1 MRSESRRGPALGGSD
16 LTICVEK
23 RQISL
28 VVPITAAAPSVH
40 GLPVAATPI
49 ELFELYRSSYW
60 ASSDS
65 TRSRQERYI
74 KMGIQA
80 TFSRWWQSCLH
91 RSLGLHQLCA
101 PLTAFI
107 FVDFEATLMRSLG
120 TTAAHL
126 IVLHVLTGMRVRRAL
141 R

>member
-1 MRSESRRGPALGGSD
+1 MKRDCVRRGPALGGSN
-16 LTICVEK
+16 LTISVEK

-28 VVPITAAAPSVH
+28 VVPITAAPSVH
-40 GLPVAATPI
+40 GLPVTAYPI

-65 TRSRQERYI
+65 TMSRQERYI
-74 KMGIQA
+74 KMRIQA

-91 RSLGLHQLCA
+91 SSLGLHQLCA

-107 FVDFEATLMRSLG
+107 FVDFEATHLRSLV
-120 TTAAHL
+120 TTASHF
-126 IVLHVLTGMRVRRAL
+126 IVLHVLTGMRSRRAL